1 MRSVRDRIRHAI
13 SFEIIGLLLV
23 TPLGAQAFNKPIEDI
38 GVIAIVGATLAT
50 LWNYVYNLSFDVLMT
65 RWRGTT
71 EKTIPL
77 RVLHTVLFEVGL
89 LVVLLPFIAAYL
101 GISIWAA
108 FVMDAA
114 FALFYMVYAFV
125 FNWGYDRVFPLPEWR
140 QDENLTQT

>member
-23 TPLGAQAFNKPIEDI
+23 TPLGALAFNKPIEDI

-50 LWNYVYNLSFDVLMT
+50 VWNYVYNLSFDVLMT

-71 EKTIPL
+71 EKTIAL

-114 FALFYMVYAFV
+114 FALFYMVYAIV
-125 FNWGYDRVFPLPEWR
+125 FNRGYARVFPLPEWR